1 MQNTATRTIV
11 KLIIASLLVGL
22 ALSIVDITPEEL
34 LNDLGGWVQRVF
46 SVFVRMLQWSV
57 PYMLMGAVIVV
68 PLWAVHKLWRMFRD
82 RSAKS

>member
-22 ALSIVDITPEEL
+22 ALSFVDLSPEEL
-34 LNDLGGWVQRVF
+34 LRDLGGWVQRLF
-46 SVFVRMLQWSV
+46 SVFVRAVQWAV

-68 PLWAVHKLWRMFRD
+68 PIWAINPPFPR
-82 RSAKS
+82 